1 VQTESSCWR
10 LTSAN
15 WARSRSI
22 REAAWRPGNDELSTV
37 WIYRWWE
44 PTANGRKKRRGLTV
58 GTVEKYKTEA
68 EALKAAEGMRL
79 MANDGIFA
87 RERVHF
93 CGILDRFL
101 IEQKQEQEAEQITYQ
116 TLS

>member
-1 VQTESSCWR
+1 
-10 LTSAN
+10 
-15 WARSRSI
+15 
-22 REAAWRPGNDELSTV
+22 
-37 WIYRWWE
+37 
-44 PTANGRKKRRGLTV
+44 
-58 GTVEKYKTEA
+58 
-68 EALKAAEGMRL
+68 MRL